1 MTTNLGGLISLA
13 IMIVT
18 FMFASLKMSHLLI
31 NHNPYVNEHILHGS
45 MEEEIFDPAA
55 EDFVM
60 AFAFEAYAD
69 NAPLDDQNFIKFVA
83 SVWHV
88 EPD

>member
-1 MTTNLGGLISLA
+1 
-13 IMIVT
+13 
-18 FMFASLKMSHLLI
+18 
-31 NHNPYVNEHILHGS
+31 